1 MREHLLGYLLGALE
15 PAEQEEI
22 DARLADDAGLQF
34 DLARMREKLE
44 VLDGDDRRPI
54 EPPCGLAA
62 RTCNYVAARAT
73 ATSGRI
79 GAPVSGWGVQDLLVG
94 GGIFIAACMLLF
106 PAIAN
111 SRFQARMLGCQDNL
125 RAIGVALTQYSDFH
139 DGYFPLVPER
149 GPLAAAGVYAPILS
163 QLQYLNDPAVLV
175 CPASTLAESPEE
187 FRVPTLA
194 ELREAEP
201 RRLVVIRR
209 NMGGSYGYTFGYLID
224 GRYRGHRNQGRCGFA
239 LMADS
244 PDDPRGGASQN
255 HGAFGQNVLFEDG
268 RVAFL
273 KRCWLPEGDDH
284 IYVNRDGYVGAG
296 LGPDDAVIGRSSARP
311 VIQLPPAN
319 GWQ

>member
-15 PAEQEEI
+15 PAEQEEV
-22 DARLADDAGLQF
+22 DARLADDAGLQY
-34 DLARMREKLE
+34 DLGRIREKLE
-44 VLDGDDRRPI
+44 VLGDDDDRRPI
-54 EPPCGLAA
+54 GPPCGLAA
-62 RTCNYVAARAT
+62 RTCNYVAARA

-79 GAPVSGWGVQDLLVG
+79 GAPISGWSAQDLLVG

-139 DGYFPLVPER
+139 GGYFPLVPER

-163 QLQYLNDPAVLV
+163 QLRYLDDPAVLV
-175 CPASTLAESPEE
+175 CPASALAESREE
-187 FRVPTLA
+187 FRVPTLD
-194 ELREAEP
+194 ELREAGP
-201 RRLVVIRR
+201 GQLVVIRR
-209 NMGGSYGYTFGYLID
+209 NMGGSYGYTFGYLVD
-224 GRYRGHRNQGRCGFA
+224 GRYLGHRNRGRSGFA

-255 HGAFGQNVLFEDG
+255 HGSCGQNVLFEDG
-268 RVAFL
+268 HVEFL

-284 IYVNRDGYVGAG
+284 IYVNHDGYVGAG
-296 LGPDDAVIGRSSARP
+296 LGPDDSVIGRSSARP
-311 VIQLPPAN
+311 LVRTSPAE
-319 GWQ
+319 W

>member
-22 DARLADDAGLQF
+22 DARLSDDAGLRY
-34 DLARMREKLE
+34 DLGRMREKLE
-44 VLDGDDRRPI
+44 VLGDDDRRPI

-62 RTCNYVAARAT
+62 RTCNYVAARAA

-79 GAPVSGWGVQDLLVG
+79 GAPISGWSVQDLLVG

-139 DGYFPLVPER
+139 GGYFPLVPER

-163 QLQYLNDPAVLV
+163 QFGYLDDPAVLV
-175 CPASTLAESPEE
+175 CPASALAESPEG
-187 FRVPTLA
+187 FRVPTLD
-194 ELREAEP
+194 ELREAGP
-201 RRLVVIRR
+201 GRLVVIRR
-209 NMGGSYGYTFGYLID
+209 NMGGSYGYTFGYLVD
-224 GRYRGHRNQGRCGFA
+224 GRYLGHRNQGRSDFA

-255 HGAFGQNVLFEDG
+255 HGSCGQNVLFEDG
-268 RVAFL
+268 HVEFL

-284 IYVNRDGYVGAG
+284 IYVNHDGYVGAG
-296 LGPDDAVIGRSSARP
+296 LGPDDSVIGGSSARP
-311 VIQLPPAN
+311 LVRTSPAE
-319 GWQ
+319 